1 MLKLAGPV
9 IRESRSDRILLGF
22 IYVTLSLIFIL
33 VSYPLIYIVSSS
45 FSSSEAV
52 LAGKVWLWPIQPTLY
67 GYEATLIYPQIWVGL
82 RNTVMYTIL
91 GSLISVS
98 LTVMLAYP
106 ISRPTFVGRKVIVFL
121 LLFALIFNGGLIPFY
136 MVVKSLGMI
145 DTIWAMIVPT
155 ALNIFSVIVA
165 KTFFQSTISKELYEA
180 ASIDGCGDARFLL
193 RIVIALSKPILAVL
207 TLWSAVGIWNSYF
220 NAMIFLGDKEMF
232 PLQLALRE
240 ILVLNNVSMQAMQ
253 MSAEQLKKFNDM
265 RTLLKYS
272 TIVITCLPIL
282 LLYPVVQ
289 KYFVQGVMIGSVK
302 E

>member
-1 MLKLAGPV
+1 MMNSAGPT
-9 IRESRSDRILLGF
+9 IQESRSDRILLGI
-22 IYVTLSLIFIL
+22 IYVSLLFVFII
-33 VSYPLIYIVSSS
+33 VAYPLIYIVSSS
-45 FSSSEAV
+45 LSSSEAV
-52 LAGKVWLWPIQPTLY
+52 LAGKVWLWPVEPTLY
-67 GYEATLIYPQIWVGL
+67 GYEATLIYPQIWVGF
-82 RNTVMYTIL
+82 RNTIIYTIC
-91 GSLISVS
+91 GSLLSVS

-106 ISRPTFVGRKVIVFL
+106 ISQVTFVGRKLIIFL

-136 MVVKSLGMI
+136 LVVKNLGMI
-145 DTIWAMIVPT
+145 DTIWAMIVPA

-165 KTFFQSTISKELYEA
+165 KTFFQATISKELYEA

-193 RIVIALSKPILAVL
+193 QIVLPLSKPILAVL

-220 NAMIFLGDKEMF
+220 NAMIFLGDKELF

-240 ILVLNNVSMQAMQ
+240 ILVLNNVSMQALQ

-265 RTLLKYS
+265 KTLLKYS
-272 TIVITCLPIL
+272 TIVTTCIPIL